1 MGASK
6 KWKYTL
12 RVEEANLQFLGLWMM
27 QHGYATTTAPRWA
40 PQHALQPGVTCL
52 CLVAVLGP
60 AQAHMADCLLNIG
73 LASGSREGPATQC
86 NQVDV
91 MIMSVATMLLSFYV
105 CDCSLPWYSL
115 HVIVFRPKTLN

>member
-40 PQHALQPGVTCL
+40 PQHQF
-52 CLVAVLGP
+52 
-60 AQAHMADCLLNIG
+60 
-73 LASGSREGPATQC
+73 S
-86 NQVDV
+86 
-91 MIMSVATMLLSFYV
+91 
-105 CDCSLPWYSL
+105 
-115 HVIVFRPKTLN
+115 